1 MLAYLLPRVLAMAR
15 FILLR
20 LLHTVR
26 ILFGVSIVAFSLIH
40 LIPATRSTFC
50 CRRRPRR
57 RSSSGSRLSLA
68 LISHSICNNLAWLG
82 RVLSGNLGKHGAPM

>member
-1 MLAYLLPRVLAMAR
+1 MLAMAR
-15 FILLR
+15 FLLLR

-50 CRRRPRR
+50 RRRRRR
-57 RSSSGSRLSLA
+57 RSPSGSRSSLA
-68 LISHSICNNLAWLG
+68 LISHTMCNNLAWLA